1 MKTLRRL
8 RCLTVAMTSAAICML
23 AAPVIWADDD
33 DDSDEEVIEFEEAEL
48 FFELNNT
55 DEDLGIHSAV
65 DGGPWK
71 ELEMEAPNGRKL
83 LDIEVRSKLRRQGL
97 TQLFYESAEPTF
109 DELDPERFFARFP
122 PGEYEIE
129 GTTLDGEDLE
139 SIAEL
144 THLIPAAPVAT
155 INGEGPA
162 AICDEEDPEFD
173 EDLIPSVSPPI
184 TIAWPEATLSHA
196 NLGSPRSSP
205 IVVHNYEVVVEAD
218 IEIGGEEHFVKTSTI
233 LPPGVTSY
241 VVPNAF
247 IALTDE
253 WKYEVLVREESFNQT
268 ALESCFNIE

>member
-8 RCLTVAMTSAAICML
+8 RCLTVALTTAAAFML
-23 AAPVIWADDD
+23 AAPPIWADDD
-33 DDSDEEVIEFEEAEL
+33 DEDEIPFEEAEL

-55 DEDLGIHSAV
+55 DGDLGIHSAV

-71 ELEMEAPNGRKL
+71 ELEMEGPNGREL
-83 LDIEVRSKLRRQGL
+83 LDIKVRSRLRRQGL

-109 DELDPERFFARFP
+109 DELDPEKFFRRFP

-139 SIAEL
+139 STTEL

-162 AICDEEDPEFD
+162 GICDEEDPDFD
-173 EDLIPSVSPPI
+173 EDLVPSVSSPV
-184 TIAWPEATLSHA
+184 TIAWPAVILSHPD
-196 NLGSPRSSP
+196 LGSPTSSP

-218 IEIGGEEHFVKTSTI
+218 IEIGGEEHFVKTSTL

-241 VVPNAF
+241 VVPEAF

-253 WKYEVLVREESFNQT
+253 WKYEVLVREESYNQT
-268 ALESCFNIE
+268 ALESCFTIE